1 MIAKKNSDSPKYRT
15 PNKLMEHISTM
26 MIAVYAMPRVCY
38 TGDEHKCNSM
48 SNLLKLTLLSQNVKI
63 ICAAVTSTGTVMH

>member
-15 PNKLMEHISTM
+15 PNKLIEHINTM

-38 TGDEHKCNSM
+38 TGDRYEHNIMINSVV
-48 SNLLKLTLLSQNVKI
+48 LTLLSQNVKI